1 MANLN
6 DLVQA
11 VGEATVREAVFQHH
25 YTRGRY
31 QCFQTED
38 DARFQFEM
46 ELQHQQTRDVLL
58 GTYLPV
64 YEAQVQAQQ
73 QNVQRQANAQ
83 VNTRRIKTGVGATLA
98 AICLGSA
105 ITAKQPG
112 KFFGSFIVGGV
123 AAAYA
128 LVQANPRRRENE

>member
-31 QCFQTED
+31 APQTED
-38 DARFQFEM
+38 NARIQFEM
-46 ELQHQQTRDVLL
+46 QLQHRPTRDVIL
-58 GTYLPV
+58 GAYLPV

-83 VNTRRIKTGVGATLA
+83 VNTRRIKSGVGATLA

-105 ITAKQPG
+105 MAAKQPG

-123 AAAYA
+123 AAAYT
-128 LVQANPRRRENE
+128 LTQLYPRRRENE